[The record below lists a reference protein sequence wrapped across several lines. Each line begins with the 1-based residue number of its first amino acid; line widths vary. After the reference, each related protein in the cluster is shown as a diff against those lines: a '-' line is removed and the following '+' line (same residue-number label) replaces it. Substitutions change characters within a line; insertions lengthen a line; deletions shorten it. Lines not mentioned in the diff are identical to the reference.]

1 MVSPIFIK
9 NGREH
14 PVVSS
19 IFSKTRSERPVV
31 WGVFGLHM
39 WATCCGFV
47 TEKKRIHALTHALSA
62 RKKVYPPLRMNRPFE
77 VLLLEV

>member
-1 MVSPIFIK
+1 MVL
-9 NGREH
+9 
-14 PVVSS
+14 
-19 IFSKTRSERPVV
+19 
-31 WGVFGLHM
+31 GVFGLHM

-47 TEKKRIHALTHALSA
+47 TEKKRFHALPHASSA